1 MDLLFSIIG
10 IICVVALVK
19 FTHNY
24 CDRLTEY
31 IKNGQYLIDINTV
44 YDFVG
49 LVAAIISFLFAPF
62 LIILIFIFKMKP
74 YVTKRFDDMYRLV
87 NEIYADDWNRQYKY
101 LAQLNWRVNR
111 NRIVFAVVLIGIVL
125 LMVCRFMRVL
135 LY

>member
-19 FTHNY
+19 FTRNY

-31 IKNGQYLIDINTV
+31 IKNGQYLMDINTV

-49 LVAAIISFLFAPF
+49 LVVAVISFLFAPF

-87 NEIYADDWNRQYKY
+87 NELYADDWNRQYKY
-101 LAQLNWRVNR
+101 LSQLNWRVNR

>member
-19 FTHNY
+19 FTRNY
-24 CDRLTEY
+24 CDRLTES

-49 LVAAIISFLFAPF
+49 LVVAVISFLFAPF

-111 NRIVFAVVLIGIVL
+111 NRIVLAVVLIGIVL
-125 LMVCRFMRVL
+125 LMVCRFMRIL

>member
-10 IICVVALVK
+10 IICVVVLVK
-19 FTHNY
+19 FTRNY

-31 IKNGQYLIDINTV
+31 IKNGQYLMDINTV

-49 LVAAIISFLFAPF
+49 LVVAVISFLFAPF

-87 NEIYADDWNRQYKY
+87 NELYADDWNRQYKY

>member
-1 MDLLFSIIG
+1 MDLLFGIIG

-31 IKNGQYLIDINTV
+31 IKNGQYLMDINTV

-49 LVAAIISFLFAPF
+49 LVVAVISF

-87 NEIYADDWNRQYKY
+87 NELYADDWNRQYKY

-125 LMVCRFMRVL
+125 LMVCRFMRIL
-135 LY
+135 L

>member
-49 LVAAIISFLFAPF
+49 LVAAVISFLFAPF

-74 YVTKRFDDMYRLV
+74 YVNRRFDDMYRLV
-87 NEIYADDWNRQYKY
+87 NELYADDWNRQYKY

>member
-1 MDLLFSIIG
+1 MDLLFGIIG

-49 LVAAIISFLFAPF
+49 LVAAVISFLFAPF

-74 YVTKRFDDMYRLV
+74 YVNRRFDDMYRLV
-87 NEIYADDWNRQYKY
+87 NELYADDWNRQYKY

>member
-19 FTHNY
+19 FTRNY

-49 LVAAIISFLFAPF
+49 LVAAVISFLFAPF

-87 NEIYADDWNRQYKY
+87 NELYADDWNRQYKY

>member
-24 CDRLTEY
+24 CDRLTES
-31 IKNGQYLIDINTV
+31 IKNGQYLTDINTI

-49 LVAAIISFLFAPF
+49 LVAAVISFLFAPF

-74 YVTKRFDDMYRLV
+74 YVTRRFDDMYRLV
-87 NEIYADDWNRQYKY
+87 NELYADDWNRQYKY

>member
-49 LVAAIISFLFAPF
+49 LVAAVISFLFAPF

-87 NEIYADDWNRQYKY
+87 NELYADDWNRQYKY

>member
-1 MDLLFSIIG
+1 MDLLFGIIG

-31 IKNGQYLIDINTV
+31 IKNGQYLTDINTV

-49 LVAAIISFLFAPF
+49 LVAAVISFLFAPF

-74 YVTKRFDDMYRLV
+74 YVNRRFDDMYRLV
-87 NEIYADDWNRQYKY
+87 NELYADDWNRQYKY

-125 LMVCRFMRVL
+125 LMVYRFMRVL

>member
-19 FTHNY
+19 FTRNY
-24 CDRLTEY
+24 CDRLTES
-31 IKNGQYLIDINTV
+31 IKNGQYLMDINTV

-49 LVAAIISFLFAPF
+49 LVVAVISFLFAPF

-74 YVTKRFDDMYRLV
+74 YVNRRFDDMYRLV

>member
-19 FTHNY
+19 FTRNY

-31 IKNGQYLIDINTV
+31 IKNGQYLMDINTV

-87 NEIYADDWNRQYKY
+87 NELYADDWNSQYKY

>member
-24 CDRLTEY
+24 CDRLTES
-31 IKNGQYLIDINTV
+31 IKNGQYLMDINTV

-49 LVAAIISFLFAPF
+49 LVAAVISFLFAPF

-74 YVTKRFDDMYRLV
+74 YVNRRFDDMYRLV

>member
-24 CDRLTEY
+24 CDRLTES
-31 IKNGQYLIDINTV
+31 IKNGQYLMDINTV

-49 LVAAIISFLFAPF
+49 LVAAVISFLFAPF

-74 YVTKRFDDMYRLV
+74 YVNRRFDDMYRLV
-87 NEIYADDWNRQYKY
+87 NELYADDWNRQYKY

>member
-10 IICVVALVK
+10 IICVVVLVK
-19 FTHNY
+19 FTRNY
-24 CDRLTEY
+24 CDRLTES
-31 IKNGQYLIDINTV
+31 IKNGQYLMDINTV

-87 NEIYADDWNRQYKY
+87 NELYADDWNRQYKY

>member
-24 CDRLTEY
+24 CDRLTES

-44 YDFVG
+44 YDFAG
-49 LVAAIISFLFAPF
+49 LVVAVISFLFAPF

-74 YVTKRFDDMYRLV
+74 YVNRRFDDMYRLV

-125 LMVCRFMRVL
+125 LMVFRFMRAL

>member
-1 MDLLFSIIG
+1 MDLLFGIIG

-31 IKNGQYLIDINTV
+31 IKNGQYLMDINTV

-49 LVAAIISFLFAPF
+49 LVVAVISFLFAPF

-87 NEIYADDWNRQYKY
+87 NELYADDWNRQYKY

>member
-1 MDLLFSIIG
+1 MDLLFGIIG

-19 FTHNY
+19 FTRNY
-24 CDRLTEY
+24 CDRLTES
-31 IKNGQYLIDINTV
+31 IKNGQYLMDINTV

-49 LVAAIISFLFAPF
+49 LVVAVISFLFAPF

-74 YVTKRFDDMYRLV
+74 YVNRRFDDMYRLV

>member
-19 FTHNY
+19 FTRNY

-87 NEIYADDWNRQYKY
+87 NELYADDWNKQYKY

>member
-24 CDRLTEY
+24 CDRLTES
-31 IKNGQYLIDINTV
+31 IKNGQYLMDINTV

-49 LVAAIISFLFAPF
+49 LVAAVISFLFAPF

-87 NEIYADDWNRQYKY
+87 NELYADDWNRQYKY

-111 NRIVFAVVLIGIVL
+111 NRIVFAVVLMGIVL

>member
-10 IICVVALVK
+10 IICVVVLVK
-19 FTHNY
+19 FTRNY

-31 IKNGQYLIDINTV
+31 IKNGQYLTDINTV

-49 LVAAIISFLFAPF
+49 LVAAVISFLFAPF

-74 YVTKRFDDMYRLV
+74 YVNRRFDDMYRLV
-87 NEIYADDWNRQYKY
+87 NELYADDWNRQYKY

>member
-24 CDRLTEY
+24 CDRLTES

-49 LVAAIISFLFAPF
+49 LVVAVISFLFAPF

-74 YVTKRFDDMYRLV
+74 YVNRRFDDMYRLV
-87 NEIYADDWNRQYKY
+87 NELYADDWNRQYKY
-101 LAQLNWRVNR
+101 LSQLNWRVNR

>member
-19 FTHNY
+19 FTRNY

-49 LVAAIISFLFAPF
+49 LVVAVISFLFAPF

>member
-24 CDRLTEY
+24 CDRLIES

-49 LVAAIISFLFAPF
+49 LVAAVISFLFAPF

-74 YVTKRFDDMYRLV
+74 YVNRRFDDMYRLV
-87 NEIYADDWNRQYKY
+87 NELYADDWNRQYKY
-101 LAQLNWRVNR
+101 LAQLNRRVNR

>member
-1 MDLLFSIIG
+1 MELLFSIIG
-10 IICVVALVK
+10 IICVVDLVK
-19 FTHNY
+19 FTRNY
-24 CDRLTEY
+24 CDRMTEY

-49 LVAAIISFLFAPF
+49 LVVAVISFLFAPF

-74 YVTKRFDDMYRLV
+74 YVTKRFDNMYRLV
-87 NEIYADDWNRQYKY
+87 NELYADDWNRQYKY

>member
-19 FTHNY
+19 FTRNY

-31 IKNGQYLIDINTV
+31 IKSGQYLMDINTV

-49 LVAAIISFLFAPF
+49 LVVAVISFLFAPF

>member
-1 MDLLFSIIG
+1 MDLLFGIIG

-31 IKNGQYLIDINTV
+31 IKNGQYLTDINTV

-49 LVAAIISFLFAPF
+49 FVAAIISFLFAPF

>member
-10 IICVVALVK
+10 IICVVVLVK

-24 CDRLTEY
+24 CDRLTES
-31 IKNGQYLIDINTV
+31 IKNGQYLMDINTV

-74 YVTKRFDDMYRLV
+74 YVNRRFDDMYRLV

>member
-19 FTHNY
+19 FTRNY

-31 IKNGQYLIDINTV
+31 IKNGQYLMDINTV
-44 YDFVG
+44 YDFAG

-62 LIILIFIFKMKP
+62 LIVLIFIFKMKP

-111 NRIVFAVVLIGIVL
+111 NRIVLAVVLIGIVL

>member
-19 FTHNY
+19 FTRNY

-31 IKNGQYLIDINTV
+31 IKNGQYLTDINTV

>member
-31 IKNGQYLIDINTV
+31 IKNGQYLMDINTV

-49 LVAAIISFLFAPF
+49 LVAAVISFLFAPF

-74 YVTKRFDDMYRLV
+74 YVNRRFDDMYRLV
-87 NEIYADDWNRQYKY
+87 NELYADDWNRQYKY

>member
-1 MDLLFSIIG
+1 MDLLFGIIG

-24 CDRLTEY
+24 CDRLTES
-31 IKNGQYLIDINTV
+31 INNGQYLIDINTV

-49 LVAAIISFLFAPF
+49 LVVAVISFLFAPF

-74 YVTKRFDDMYRLV
+74 YVNRRFDDMYRLV
-87 NEIYADDWNRQYKY
+87 NELYADDWNRQYKY

>member
-24 CDRLTEY
+24 CDRLTES

-49 LVAAIISFLFAPF
+49 LVVAVISFLFAPF

-74 YVTKRFDDMYRLV
+74 YVNRRFDDMYRLV
-87 NEIYADDWNRQYKY
+87 NELYADDWNRQYKY

-111 NRIVFAVVLIGIVL
+111 NRIVLAVVLIGIVL

>member
-24 CDRLTEY
+24 CDRLTES

-49 LVAAIISFLFAPF
+49 LVAAVISFLFAPF

-87 NEIYADDWNRQYKY
+87 NELYADDWNRQYKY

>member
-1 MDLLFSIIG
+1 MDLLFGIIG

-31 IKNGQYLIDINTV
+31 IKNGQYLMDINTV

-74 YVTKRFDDMYRLV
+74 YVNRRFDDMYRLV
-87 NEIYADDWNRQYKY
+87 NELYADDWNRQYKY

>member
-19 FTHNY
+19 FTRNY
-24 CDRLTEY
+24 CDRLTES

-44 YDFVG
+44 YDFAG
-49 LVAAIISFLFAPF
+49 LVVAVISFLFAPF
-62 LIILIFIFKMKP
+62 LIVLIFLFKIKP

-87 NEIYADDWNRQYKY
+87 NELYADDWNRQYKY

-125 LMVCRFMRVL
+125 IMVCRFMRVL

>member
-10 IICVVALVK
+10 IICVVVLVK
-19 FTHNY
+19 FTRNY

-49 LVAAIISFLFAPF
+49 LVVAVISFLFAPF

-87 NEIYADDWNRQYKY
+87 NELYADDWNRQYKY
-101 LAQLNWRVNR
+101 LSQLNWRVNR

>member
-24 CDRLTEY
+24 CDRLTES

-44 YDFVG
+44 YDFAG
-49 LVAAIISFLFAPF
+49 LVVAIISFLFAPF

-74 YVTKRFDDMYRLV
+74 YVNRRFDDMYRLV